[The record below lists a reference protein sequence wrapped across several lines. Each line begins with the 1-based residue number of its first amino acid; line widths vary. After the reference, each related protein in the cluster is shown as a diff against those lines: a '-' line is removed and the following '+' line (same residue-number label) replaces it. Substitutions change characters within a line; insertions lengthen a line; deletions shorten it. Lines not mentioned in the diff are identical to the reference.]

1 MVSLYLSDILKRA
14 GLDVNKVKL
23 IRHALSDKGFKSCYD
38 LGFLKEYTQIQKR
51 GFSKGYDYWI
61 TFISDR
67 GTSAKLEGV
76 YKVKSVSDVPTSLQ
90 PEGFPLSDWYKPN
103 NEFSYFDLERTCIL
117 EDLVG
122 RLIIDWG
129 PGTKMWHHKATTEKA
144 VLSIQ
149 ASQRMRFTGYEN
161 IILTY
166 EELKEIIEDST
177 VYENW
182 HTALSSVY
190 AIYLITDTTNG
201 SNYIGSAY
209 GKGGLLSRWT
219 CYVDTKHG
227 NNKGVKEIICNYPER
242 YIDFQFSVL
251 QILPKTITDEE
262 VIKLESMYK
271 RKMLTKEF
279 GMNNN

>member
-1 MVSLYLSDILKRA
+1 MVSLYLSDILRRA
-14 GLDVNKVKL
+14 GLDIRKVKL
-23 IRHALSDKGFKSCYD
+23 IRHALSDTEFKSCYD
-38 LGFLKEYTQIQKR
+38 LGFIQEYTQIQKKDFAR
-51 GFSKGYDYWI
+51 GFDYWI
-61 TFISDR
+61 TFLSDK

-76 YKVKSVSDVPTSLQ
+76 YKVNGFTDRPTTPV
-90 PEGFPLSDWYKPN
+90 PEGFPHPEWYSRY
-103 NEFSYFDLERTCIL
+103 NEFGYFNLERTNIL

-129 PGTKMWHHKATTEKA
+129 KGTRGWHHNATTEKP
-144 VLSIQ
+144 VLAIQ
-149 ASQRMRFTGYEN
+149 ESQRMSFAGYEN

-166 EELKEIIEDST
+166 DELKEIIKDST

-201 SNYIGSAY
+201 SQYIGSAY

-227 NNKGVKEIICNYPER
+227 HNKGVKEVICNYPDR
-242 YIDFQFSVL
+242 YKDFQFSVL

-262 VIKLESMYK
+262 VIKLESLYK
-271 RKMLTKEF
+271 RKLLTKEF
-279 GMNNN
+279 GMNDN